1 MEGDDHARVN
11 RNFVSCSACAQAMRE
26 SRFFVPPSDVRLK
39 AVALTPTSEQQIG
52 QMRA

>member
-1 MEGDDHARVN
+1 VILLTALAGEALAPQPV
-11 RNFVSCSACAQAMRE
+11 RE